1 MGAEQGLLH
10 KSSLALAVAPGAHNR
25 PTYRSKLKQISF
37 IPWDSIPAQQVRS
50 STSTRC
56 PGLPLLSLPTCC
68 TSLCRHP
75 CLPPHQPVLSHEPA
89 VPSLSQASVELR
101 SAQTQHLCP
110 VSHLRGMLSW
120 LETHTPPRR
129 SAAMARWGVGVG
141 GYPEDLRWPLPDRSL
156 PRRRGVRDESGG
168 RIISPQISV
177 SCIWEHV
184 TFCGK
189 ETLQVRMRS

>member
-1 MGAEQGLLH
+1 MGRHCTRGR
-10 KSSLALAVAPGAHNR
+10 GAWGGGRTGSTPQILPCFGCCSWAHDR

-50 STSTRC
+50 STSTRH
-56 PGLPLLSLPTCC
+56 PGLPLPSLPTCC

-75 CLPPHQPVLSHEPA
+75 RLPPHQPVLSHEPA

-129 SAAMARWGVGVG
+129 SAAMDRVG
-141 GYPEDLRWPLPDRSL
+141 GGGG
-156 PRRRGVRDESGG
+156 GV
-168 RIISPQISV
+168 P
-177 SCIWEHV
+177 
-184 TFCGK
+184 
-189 ETLQVRMRS
+189 